1 MADTEPN
8 CFLRQVTLTTNLA
21 NSMSDESF
29 LCQIMFLQTHTD
41 HPTKSKAAIPW
52 LWHLSVWG
60 LGHLYPLPLIHGGWA
75 GRGVGN
81 CYRGKEGLF

>member
-1 MADTEPN
+1 
-8 CFLRQVTLTTNLA
+8 
-21 NSMSDESF
+21 MSDESF

-60 LGHLYPLPLIHGGWA
+60 LGHLSPLPLIHGGWQA
-75 GRGVGN
+75 GVWEIAIEGKKDYSKVRAGN
-81 CYRGKEGLF
+81 LE